1 MSGTDGGPVYDS
13 TQLPNDQGSGG
24 ASGGSNGA
32 GGAGGGFL
40 KIQIFEVLTV
50 EGKSIELRC

>member
-1 MSGTDGGPVYDS
+1 MSGNDGGSVYDS

-24 ASGGSNGA
+24 ASGGTSGT

-40 KIQIFEVLTV
+40 KIQIFDVLTV
-50 EGKSIELRC
+50 EGN

>member
-1 MSGTDGGPVYDS
+1 MSGTDGGSVYDS

-24 ASGGSNGA
+24 GSGGTNGT

-40 KIQIFEVLTV
+40 KIQIFDVLTV
-50 EGKSIELRC
+50 EGN